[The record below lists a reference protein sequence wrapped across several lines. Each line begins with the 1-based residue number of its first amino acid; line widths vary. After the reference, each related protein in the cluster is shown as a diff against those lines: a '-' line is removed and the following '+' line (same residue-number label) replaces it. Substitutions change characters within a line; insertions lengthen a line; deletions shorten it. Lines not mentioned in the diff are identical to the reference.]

1 MALNLILIAFFLFT
15 SAVMSGAEAVFLAV
29 REVRLQTLIKNN
41 DKRAALVSKLRS
53 NMHRL
58 LGVLLLGQVI
68 SDVAASSL
76 ATITATELF
85 GGVGVG
91 IATGIMTFLVLIF
104 GQLLP
109 KSFGARQP
117 ERWAKLLAGPIA
129 TLSLAFNPI
138 LAVVDLFVTVVLRQ
152 ELHFK
157 AHEPVSEE
165 EIKTMAQMGVSAGTL
180 EKGEKEL
187 IERVFLFNDIT
198 AFDVMTP
205 REGVVFLD
213 GVKPLADALP
223 VINSSG
229 YSRYPVFENEKS
241 NIIGVVHIKDIFNK
255 MSERPAVDLTGIK
268 LKELA
273 EPATFVP
280 KTKPIDDLLREMQ
293 KQHLHLAMVV
303 NEYGSIVGI
312 VSFEDLLEELVGE
325 IADESDVD
333 EYTIKRVDKLN
344 IIAHGDVDIKDINR
358 FFNVKIVAPEH
369 KSLGWVILKEL
380 GSIPNKGQQ
389 IKLADS
395 VTATIEEMINL
406 RINKVRL
413 TKKEDVSNN
422 GG

>member
-1 MALNLILIAFFLFT
+1 MTLNLLLIVFFLFT
-15 SAVMSGAEAVFLAV
+15 SAAMSGAEAVFLAV
-29 REVRLQTLIKNN
+29 REVRLQTLIKQGQ
-41 DKRAALVSKLRS
+41 KRAALVSKLRS

-76 ATITATELF
+76 ATITATEFF
-85 GGVGVG
+85 GHVGVGV
-91 IATGIMTFLVLIF
+91 ATGLMTFLVLVF

-117 ERWAKLLAGPIA
+117 ERWAMRLAGPIA
-129 TLSLAFNPI
+129 AISVVFNPI
-138 LAVVDLFVTVVLRQ
+138 LAAVDGFVTVILRQ
-152 ELHFK
+152 KLQFT

-165 EIKTMAQMGVSAGTL
+165 EIKTMTSMAVQAGTL

-213 GVKPLADALP
+213 GGKPLAEALP
-223 VINSSG
+223 VISSSG
-229 YSRYPVFENEKS
+229 FSRYPVFEKEKS
-241 NIIGVVHIKDIFNK
+241 NIVGVVHIKDIFK
-255 MSERPAVDLTGIK
+255 RMAEEPATLGQTTIK
-268 LKELA
+268 DLA
-273 EPATFVP
+273 EPAAFVP

-293 KQHLHLAMVV
+293 KQHQHLSLVV
-303 NEYGSIVGI
+303 NEYGSVVGI
-312 VSFEDLLEELVGE
+312 VCFEDLLEELVGE

-333 EYTIKRVDKLN
+333 EHTIKRVDKLN
-344 IIAHGDVDIKDINR
+344 IIAHGDVELKDINR
-358 FFNVKIVAPEH
+358 FFNVNIAAPAH
-369 KSLGWVILKEL
+369 KSLAWVILKEL
-380 GSIPNKGQQ
+380 GSIPGKGQQ
-389 IKLADS
+389 VRLS
-395 VTATIEEMINL
+395 GNVTATVEEMINL

-413 TKKEDVSNN
+413 TKTEDAPN